1 MQIKTS
7 LWYHL
12 TLVRMVMIKKSTNN
26 GCWRRCGEK
35 GILLHYWWECKL
47 IRVLW
52 RTELR
57 FIKKPVVGLPWRF
70 SGLEFTRLCRGQGF
84 RPWSGRIPHAV
95 EQLSPGA
102 TSTDPVLRNKR
113 SRNSEKPMCTATK
126 SSPHSLQLE
135 KAHAKQQRSSAAKI
149 FK

>member
-12 TLVRMVMIKKSTNN
+12 TLVRMVMIKESTNK

-35 GILLHYWWECKL
+35 GILLHCWWECKL
-47 IRVLW
+47 IKVLW

-84 RPWSGRIPHAV
+84 CPWSGRIPHAV

-113 SRNSEKPMCTATK
+113 SHHSEKPMCTATK

-135 KAHAKQQRSSAAKI
+135 KAHSKQQRSSAAKI